1 MSRIVLEDLAV
12 CKLVNGVVDDQPW
25 LSSVSCDTARL
36 GNQAEV
42 ESPGSPAQKAP
53 GKSHITCWTRQ
64 LDLGLIVDVKMQDIL
79 RCEHLVQISSVSIP
93 SMITRLKME

>member
-53 GKSHITCWTRQ
+53 GKSHITCWTKQ
-64 LDLGLIVDVKMQDIL
+64 LDLVLIVDVKIDARHFEMRTSGSDI
-79 RCEHLVQISSVSIP
+79 IGINSVNDN
-93 SMITRLKME
+93 